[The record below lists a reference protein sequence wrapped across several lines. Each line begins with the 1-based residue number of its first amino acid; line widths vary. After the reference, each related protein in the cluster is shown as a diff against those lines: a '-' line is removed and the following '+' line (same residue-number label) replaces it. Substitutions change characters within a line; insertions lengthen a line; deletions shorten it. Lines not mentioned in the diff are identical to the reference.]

1 MHYIITQCWVIS
13 LRVRMVPVTGAW
25 FSQHHH
31 VSPISTRR
39 REKISSINK
48 VKQKKKLDLSNLYF
62 QRWDFLDEQS
72 QKPSESYSH
81 SWQTGLHKLLYYG
94 IHRKIPTAEKITF
107 KFYCCRPSPK
117 MVWCILNNWLTQ
129 LKSLWQCQWSLYK
142 QILNKKTAQR
152 LIRFFS
158 K

>member
-1 MHYIITQCWVIS
+1 MWADNALHNHSVLSDQSQGENGPSYRS
-13 LRVRMVPVTGAW
+13 LIQST
-25 FSQHHH
+25 
-31 VSPISTRR
+31 SPCLTISTRR

-48 VKQKKKLDLSNLYF
+48 AKQKKKLDLSNLYF

-94 IHRKIPTAEKITF
+94 IHRKIPTAENITF
-107 KFYCCRPSPK
+107 KFFCCRPSPK

-129 LKSLWQCQWSLYK
+129 LKSLWQCQWSPYK
-142 QILNKKTAQR
+142 
-152 LIRFFS
+152 
-158 K
+158 